1 MTLEWGSYTR
11 CMAHTVKRVAERVGL
26 PSRTVRYYD
35 RIGLVS
41 PQTRSEAG
49 YRLYGPEDEGR
60 LRFVRQAKGLG
71 FSLDEIR
78 ELMAAVERG
87 SCGELIPELER
98 LLADKVRQVD
108 TRIADLQAFRE
119 RLTAYQAG
127 RGSTCGGSGHG
138 AFCAC
143 LNDAP
148 VSEPNTVSQVQTI
161 FEPRAVSEPKTQ
173 EGANMACQCGCNT
186 TETTTE
192 PTTTISAAGCN
203 CGCNDTT
210 SGDNGCGCGCGSER
224 RDTDREPQTAS
235 R

>member
-1 MTLEWGSYTR
+1 MV
-11 CMAHTVKRVAERVGL
+11 HTVKQVAQRVGL

-60 LRFVRQAKGLG
+60 LRFVRQAKGIG

-78 ELMAAVERG
+78 QLITAAERG
-87 SCGELIPELER
+87 ACGELIPELER
-98 LLADKVRQVD
+98 LLAEKVSQVD
-108 TRIADLQAFRE
+108 ARISDLHAFRE

-127 RGSTCGGSGHG
+127 RGSNCGCSGHG
-138 AFCAC
+138 AFCGC

-148 VSEPNTVSQVQTI
+148 ALESKSTQPKNT
-161 FEPRAVSEPKTQ
+161 EPKNTK
-173 EGANMACQCGCNT
+173 EVANMACQCGCNT
-186 TETTTE
+186 TETTTD
-192 PTTTISAAGCN
+192 PKTTEAGGCN

-210 SGDNGCGCGCGSER
+210 RGGEGCNCGSEQ
-224 RDTDREPQTAS
+224 RDADRDREPQTA
-235 R
+235 